1 MQEQSRYLSQGAWVL
16 VCSIVLGYAADYAFN
31 LTLSQHLA
39 AHQYGD
45 YKVAYTLTTLASVLV
60 LLGGDR
66 LAPRIL
72 SKYIADKDNSAVSCY
87 LASYIKRAFIL
98 SILII
103 FLVWLLSYLHV
114 IHFDAEDHHALA
126 IMIVA
131 VPIIALGALL
141 SRTLQ
146 SARLLAFSNLPWRVI
161 LPALK
166 TGAVLILAQLFID
179 MSVELIIVTGIII
192 VTVIVVW
199 QIWLL
204 FQKNIVT
211 LTPVE
216 RDASQHAFLKQ
227 SIPMMLAMLVTLMLN
242 QADILM
248 LEWLAY
254 EHSVGHFAA
263 ANTLVHI
270 IPVAQVTIASL
281 FLPLI
286 GKYLESDYPQA
297 LTLFKQARLI
307 TLIITVLVGLGL
319 WLFSSTLLSL
329 FGKDYLDA
337 QTTMMILIP
346 AYAFNAFA
354 ALTATWLQYSGHGKQ
369 IVHFGLLALCI
380 NVIANLLLIPKFG
393 LTGAALATAL
403 SLTSWSAA
411 VLIHYRSTK
420 QKIKN
425 TAHA

>member
-16 VCSIVLGYAADYAFN
+16 VCSIFLGYAADYAFN

-87 LASYIKRAFIL
+87 LASYIKRALIL

-103 FLVWLLSYLHV
+103 FLVWLLNYLHV

-126 IMIVA
+126 TMIVA

-146 SARLLAFSNLPWRVI
+146 SARLLAFSNLPWRVV
-161 LPALK
+161 LPVLK
-166 TGAVLILAQLFID
+166 TGAVLILAQLYID

-216 RDASQHAFLKQ
+216 RDASQHAFFKQ

-248 LEWLAY
+248 LE
-254 EHSVGHFAA
+254 
-263 ANTLVHI
+263 
-270 IPVAQVTIASL
+270 
-281 FLPLI
+281 
-286 GKYLESDYPQA
+286 
-297 LTLFKQARLI
+297 
-307 TLIITVLVGLGL
+307 
-319 WLFSSTLLSL
+319 
-329 FGKDYLDA
+329 
-337 QTTMMILIP
+337 
-346 AYAFNAFA
+346 
-354 ALTATWLQYSGHGKQ
+354 
-369 IVHFGLLALCI
+369 
-380 NVIANLLLIPKFG
+380 
-393 LTGAALATAL
+393 
-403 SLTSWSAA
+403 
-411 VLIHYRSTK
+411 
-420 QKIKN
+420 
-425 TAHA
+425 